1 MKINYG
7 IAVSSV
13 RQLSELPDLKKAGFL
28 EVSSNCIQSSDFILP
43 KAWKKRLCRVSS
55 RSEARTFNAMIG
67 SGRGVMMEFY
77 RIFSRYCEDYAASG
91 VSEITLTVDWE
102 NVVNDTVYADKL
114 REVLRCCYGII
125 ARNNQSA
132 ILEMRIPGFV
142 SSMPEKFIQFRNS
155 LLFPI
160 RTLIDFHPHEP
171 GALEMLAEFARKM
184 PFESSRFRVCY
195 DASGGN
201 YLTSNLL
208 EKIQDSLRIVGKE
221 VPEICFYPGRS
232 AEKSA
237 FTALETVLQ

>member
-28 EVSSNCIQSSDFILP
+28 EVASNCIRSSDFVLP
-43 KAWKKRLCRVSS
+43 KAWKTRLSRVSS
-55 RSEARTFNAMIG
+55 RSEARTFSAMIG

-77 RIFSRYCEDYAASG
+77 RMFSRYCEENAAFG
-91 VSEITLTVDWE
+91 VKEITLTVDWE
-102 NVVNDTVYADKL
+102 TVVNDDVYAAEL

-125 ARNNQSA
+125 ARNRQSA
-132 ILEMRIPGFV
+132 ILEMRIPGFI
-142 SSMPEKFIQFRNS
+142 SSMPEKFIHFRNS
-155 LLFPI
+155 RLFPV

-171 GALEMLAEFARKM
+171 GALELLAEFSRKM
-184 PFESSRFRVCY
+184 PFESSRFRVSF

-201 YLTSNLL
+201 YLSVNLL

-221 VPEICFYPGRS
+221 IPEICFYPGRS
-232 AEKSA
+232 ADKAA
-237 FTALETVLQ
+237 FEALEAVLQ